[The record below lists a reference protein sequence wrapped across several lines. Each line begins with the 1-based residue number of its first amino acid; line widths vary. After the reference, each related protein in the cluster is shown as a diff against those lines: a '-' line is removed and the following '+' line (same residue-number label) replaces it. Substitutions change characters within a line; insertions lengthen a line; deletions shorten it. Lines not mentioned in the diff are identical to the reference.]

1 MTAELTARPVHHNGL
16 QCPAKR
22 DSSVDADSP
31 DIAELPWIHCPQ
43 LRIRRLRVRVLPS
56 ALAEVSGYDLRAL
69 NVAGRASPFH

>member
-31 DIAELPWIHCPQ
+31 DIAELPWIHCP
-43 LRIRRLRVRVLPS
+43 
-56 ALAEVSGYDLRAL
+56 
-69 NVAGRASPFH
+69 